1 MYQFFI
7 KSFYRLAL
15 VGKHLL
21 AIFLAIFVISLSAQ
35 AENVIL
41 RHSFA
46 GNLSFKLTGNTVRD
60 SNNTCALIAGGE
72 SSGNISLPNNSS
84 IKAAYLYWS
93 GSGAADTQVTF
104 NGRTVTSQTNYTEV
118 FDGRNYFSAKADVT
132 SIVASRTSPT
142 YKVSGLTF
150 DGSSSYCATGG
161 AYGGWALAVI
171 FEHTGE
177 PLRVINVFDGFK
189 SFWGSQLTLIP
200 NNFVIAAN
208 PASKGGKHAHITW
221 EGDAGN
227 SQSRGGFTESLK
239 FEGANLT
246 DAGNPS
252 NNQFN
257 GYSNVRGNTNGV
269 DVDEYEIGNFLTAGD
284 TSVHTTYSTGQDAVF
299 LTAEFISVP
308 NEPVAD
314 LSIQQSGPTNIIRGE
329 VNTFNFA
336 VKNNGPNSASS
347 NTQVKLPLPSGMTLN
362 SFTGNQWNCTE
373 ATGEITCNYLTT
385 IAKNASASTLVITL
399 NAASSTSNSISLSA
413 TVTGIKFDNILSN
426 NTSSKTYNVI
436 SADLSNSKKT
446 VIDLNGGNVQ
456 AGDTLRYTIELIE
469 SNGVPISGVTL
480 TDNLPSNISSFN
492 VISIPTGASNNSQP
506 SPAGNNATGLASIS
520 NISIAA
526 NATVAV
532 IIDATISSSTPANT
546 VITNTA
552 TISSTGV
559 ANINIDSAPVYISK
573 PANPASGNK
582 PLYLRQTSNLSRVQ
596 PTSSAYNTLAD
607 LAEKTYV
614 INPAFQQEFKFSNA
628 TVSAYLFLQNDD
640 TYGSWGH
647 TITASLLHTTANTT
661 TIIGNVT
668 RTITIPSAG
677 INGDNVA
684 LFEFAMPLS
693 SPPIIQVGDTLA
705 LKILND
711 SQYGQ
716 DSLRIYSIDPNTNTA
731 DSVSPYSLVSLP
743 AATVINVDKI
753 SIIKGS
759 QEITEASPSDEI
771 IIQAEVS
778 DPFGSFDISSANI
791 SIKNPQGTP
800 LIDLQNMTVF
810 SDSGL
815 AKKTFQ
821 FSYILPSDATIG
833 DWKIS
838 ITALEGVE
846 NEIDHSSESILK
858 IVAPLPNINIVK
870 TVNVFSDPIHG
881 KNSNNNFPKA
891 LPGAILTYTLTA
903 ANSGPGAAVN
913 NSIWISDA
921 VPSHTYFYV
930 NDFDGIS
937 GTGPVR
943 QEITTSPSGL
953 TYSFDGLNSATDD
966 IEFSNTNG
974 ASFTYSPIADSDGID
989 ENITHFRINPKGVF
1003 QAPAAG
1009 ESPTQFTIKFRV
1021 RLQ

>member
-1 MYQFFI
+1 MNLYMHCI
-7 KSFYRLAL
+7 KSFCRSTLL
-15 VGKHLL
+15 GKHTF
-21 AIFLAIFVISLSAQ
+21 AIFLAISFTSFTAQ
-35 AENVIL
+35 AEDVIL

-46 GNLSFKLTGNTVRD
+46 GNISFKLTGNTLRD
-60 SNNTCALIAGGE
+60 SNNTCAPIASGQ
-72 SSGNISLPNNSS
+72 SSGNITLPTNSS

-93 GSGAADTQVTF
+93 GSGALDNQVTL
-104 NGRTVTSQTNYTEV
+104 NGQSITSQINYTEV
-118 FDGRNYFSAKADVT
+118 FNNRNYFSAKADVT
-132 SIVASRTSPT
+132 NIISTGTSAT
-142 YKVSGLTF
+142 YSVSGLTF
-150 DGSSSYCATGG
+150 DGSNTYCATAG

-171 FEHTGE
+171 FEQSAE

-189 SFWGSQLTLIP
+189 SFWGSELTLIP

-227 SQSRGGFTESLK
+227 SQSRSGFSESLK

-246 DAGNPS
+246 DTRNPS

-257 GYSNVRGNTNGV
+257 GYSNVRGTTSGV
-269 DVDEYEIGNFLTAGD
+269 DIDEYQIGNLLTAGD

-299 LTAEFISVP
+299 LTAELISVP

-314 LSIQQSGPTNIIRGE
+314 LSILQSGPVNIIRGE
-329 VNTFNFA
+329 VNTFNFT

-347 NTQVKLPLPSGMTLN
+347 NTQVKLPLPSGLTLN
-362 SFTGNQWNCTE
+362 SFTGSQWNCSE
-373 ATGEITCNYLTT
+373 AAGEITCNYSNT
-385 IAKNASASTLVITL
+385 ISKNASASTLVITL

-413 TVTGIKFDNILSN
+413 TVTGIIFDNILSN

-456 AGDTLRYTIELIE
+456 AGDTLRYTIDLIE
-469 SNGVPISGVTL
+469 RNGVAISGVTL
-480 TDNLPSNISSFN
+480 EDNLPDNISSFN
-492 VISIPTGASNNSQP
+492 VINIPTGASNNSQP
-506 SPAGNNATGLASIS
+506 APAGNNATGLASIS
-520 NISIAA
+520 DISIAA
-526 NATVAV
+526 NTTVSI
-532 IIDATISSSTPANT
+532 IIDATISASAPANT
-546 VITNTA
+546 AITNTA
-552 TISSTGV
+552 TISSNGV
-559 ANINIDSAPVYISK
+559 ADFNIDSPSVYISK

-614 INPAFQQEFKFSNA
+614 INPAFQQEFQFSNP
-628 TVSAYLFLQNDD
+628 TVSAYFFLQND
-640 TYGSWGH
+640 YQSGSWGH
-647 TITASLLHTTANTT
+647 TLTVTLLHNNQDIGSVQS
-661 TIIGNVT
+661 TISV
-668 RTITIPSAG
+668 PSRGA
-677 INGDNVA
+677 NGDNVA
-684 LFEFAMPLS
+684 LFEFAIPLS
-693 SPPIIQVGDTLA
+693 NTPVIQTGDTLA
-705 LKILND
+705 LKVSNNSEYD
-711 SQYGQ
+711 E
-716 DSLRIYSIDPNTNTA
+716 DSLRIYSIDPNINA
-731 DSVSPYSLVSLP
+731 SDSVSPYSLVSLP

-753 SIIKGS
+753 SIIKDS
-759 QEITEASPSDEI
+759 QEVTAASPSDEI

-791 SIKNPQGTP
+791 SIKNPQGTT
-800 LIDLQNMTVF
+800 LIDQQNMTVF
-810 SDSGL
+810 SDS
-815 AKKTFQ
+815 AIATKTFQ
-821 FSYILPSDATIG
+821 FNYTFPSDATTG

-838 ITALEGVE
+838 VTALEGIE
-846 NEIDHSSESILK
+846 NEINHSSESILK
-858 IVAPLPNINIVK
+858 IVTPLPNINIVK

-881 KNSNNNFPKA
+881 ENSNNNFSKA

-903 ANSGPGAAVN
+903 VNSGPGAAEN

-937 GTGPVR
+937 GTGPVN
-943 QEITTSPSGL
+943 QEISASPSGL
-953 TYSFDGLNSATDD
+953 TYSFVGLNSTTDD
-966 IEFSNTNG
+966 IEFSDTNG
-974 ASFTYSPIADSDGID
+974 ASFTYSPIPDSDGID
-989 ENITHFRINPKGVF
+989 KNITHFRINPKGVF